1 VGRGRFG
8 SDIDQAVQLKTGQ
21 DMSETTRRQ
30 G

>member
-8 SDIDQAVQLKTGQ
+8 SDIDQAVQFKIGQ